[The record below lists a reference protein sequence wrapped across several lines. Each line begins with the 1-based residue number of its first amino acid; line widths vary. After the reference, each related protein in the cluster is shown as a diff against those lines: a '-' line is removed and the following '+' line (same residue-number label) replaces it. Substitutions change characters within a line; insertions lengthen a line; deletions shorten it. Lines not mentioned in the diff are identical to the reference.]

1 MSRRSRRILHLAVAA
16 AFVTMCLAANA
27 WGQDWPQFRGMHR
40 DGISMELDLM
50 QKWPDAG
57 PNEVWRQTVG
67 EGYSGISVVGSRLY
81 TMFAG
86 EHEGEPTEFAVA
98 FDASTGE
105 EVWRTAIGAKYD
117 TEFGNG
123 PRSTP
128 TVDGKMLYVLGSM
141 GDLVALSVKDG
152 SRKWSLNLPEKF
164 GTKMPYFGF
173 SNSALV
179 DGDRLLIES
188 GGPDGKSYAALD
200 KKTGEVIWT
209 FGEGGPGYNSA
220 LPILVNGERRYLY
233 FAGDK
238 LHSVNAD
245 GEEVWSHPWPQG
257 ETHAMPV
264 FIPPDK
270 VFGSG
275 AEGVGATLLRVQ
287 EEEGTATVEEVWTTS
302 FMRNH
307 FSSSVYHDGHIYG
320 FDNATLKCIS
330 LEDGKMKWGKR
341 GLGKGSLILA
351 DGRLVVLSD
360 RGKLLLLK
368 ASPEGYEEQ
377 GTIQA
382 LEGRS
387 WTAPTVAGGR
397 LYVRNHTEMVSYDI
411 KVN

>member
-1 MSRRSRRILHLAVAA
+1 MSRHPRRTLNLGAA
-16 AFVTMCLAANA
+16 AAIVALLVAANA
-27 WGQDWPQFRGMHR
+27 FGHDWPQFRGIHR
-40 DGISMELDLM
+40 DGISAEIDLL
-50 QKWPDAG
+50 QSWPDAG
-57 PNEVWRQTVG
+57 PKEVWRHSIG
-67 EGYSGISVVGSRLY
+67 EGYSGISVVGTRFY
-81 TMFAG
+81 TMYGG
-86 EHEGEPTEFAVA
+86 EHEGEPTEFAAA
-98 FDASTGE
+98 FDAKTGE
-105 EVWRTAIGAKYD
+105 EVWRTAIGAKYEG
-117 TEFGNG
+117 EFGYG

-128 TVDGKMLYVLGSM
+128 TVDGDMVYVLGSQ
-141 GDLVALSVKDG
+141 GDLAALSIKDG
-152 SRKWSLNLPEKF
+152 SKKWVLNLPEKF
-164 GTKMPYFGF
+164 GTKKPYFGF

-179 DGDRLLIES
+179 DGDKLLIEC
-188 GGPDGKSYAALD
+188 GGPDGKSYSALD
-200 KKTGEVIWT
+200 KKTGEIVWT

-220 LPILVNGERRYLY
+220 LPIQVNGERRYVY
-233 FAGDK
+233 FAGEK
-238 LHSVNAD
+238 LNSVNEK
-245 GEEVWSHPWPQG
+245 GEEVWSHPWPEG

-264 FIPPDK
+264 FVPPDR

-287 EEEGTATVEEVWTTS
+287 EEEGNATVEEVWKTP

-360 RGKLLLLK
+360 RGKLLLIT

-377 GTIQA
+377 GTTQA